1 LSLGVGE
8 IINNIGEE
16 IRTREV
22 LTHFSIFE
30 HFTVGFLFYLTPPKY
45 VGKLKLY
52 EPKTPFLDEV

>member
-1 LSLGVGE
+1 V
-8 IINNIGEE
+8 IIKNIGEE